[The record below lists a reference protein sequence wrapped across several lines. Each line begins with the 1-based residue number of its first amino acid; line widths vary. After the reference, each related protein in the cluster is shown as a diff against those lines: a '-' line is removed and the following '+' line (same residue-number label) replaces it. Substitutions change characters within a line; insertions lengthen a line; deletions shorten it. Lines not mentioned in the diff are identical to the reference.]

1 MEYVLVFF
9 LYTQD
14 GRLIDKSQRVVASAE
29 ACYSEQRRLET
40 RLRGTGFAACRPR

>member
-1 MEYVLVFF
+1 MEYVLIFF

-14 GRLIDKSQRVVASAE
+14 GRLIDKAQQVVASAA

-40 RLRGTGFAACRPR
+40 RQGRTGFAVCRPR

>member
-1 MEYVLVFF
+1 MEYVLIFF

-14 GRLIDKSQRVVASAE
+14 GQLIDKSQRVVSSAE

-40 RLRGTGFAACRPR
+40 RQGRTGFAACRPR